1 MKIEDINKALDIK
14 REIELLDEMLELKHI
29 EHIEIKYRNIHRFL
43 TDYKLYYPSII
54 NKIKDLIQN
63 EKEQLEKE
71 LQSLL

>member
-1 MKIEDINKALDIK
+1 MKIEDIDKVQKIK

-29 EHIEIKYRNIHRFL
+29 EHIEIKYRNAHSFL

-54 NKIKDLIQN
+54 NKIKDIIQD
-63 EKEQLEKE
+63 EKERLEKE

>member
-1 MKIEDINKALDIK
+1 MKIEDIDKVQRIK

-29 EHIEIKYRNIHRFL
+29 EHIEIKYRNIHGFL
-43 TDYKLYYPSII
+43 TDYKLYYLSII
-54 NKIKDLIQN
+54 NGIRTLIQN

>member
-1 MKIEDINKALDIK
+1 MKIEDIDKVQRIK
-14 REIELLDEMLELKHI
+14 REIELLLELKHI
-29 EHIEIKYRNIHRFL
+29 EHIEIKYRNIHGFL

-54 NKIKDLIQN
+54 NEIRTLIQN